1 MADTQTVNE
10 ATPDPKAGK
19 QRPQSK
25 TRFPYRTLSEAARVA
40 QEIHGA
46 GGVCARDQLAALMG
60 HKSTK
65 SGSFVTRLGAAKMF
79 GLIEKASDG
88 KFRTT
93 QRGRDIVAPVSPQ
106 REAKAKV
113 DAFLDVELFRRVYR
127 QHEGSG
133 LPGEAGL
140 RNLLESDYGVIQS
153 RIRPTVRIMLDSA
166 KYAGFFDTAGDRS
179 RMVIP
184 VAQSG
189 DDSLRT
195 PPDNDRKTEGSGAS
209 GDGEGSGEIE
219 MALRGLLRSLPKAG
233 TPMSPKRRDT
243 LVSAFT
249 GVIAYLY
256 PDPEDTG

>member
-1 MADTQTVNE
+1 MEDITTVKD
-10 ATPDPKAGK
+10 PPRDPKIGK

-25 TRFPYRTLSEAARVA
+25 TRFPYRNLSEGVTVARK
-40 QEIHGA
+40 IHDA
-46 GGVCARDQLAALMG
+46 GGSCARDQLAALMG

-79 GLIEKASDG
+79 GLVEKASDG

-93 QRGRDIVAPVSPQ
+93 QRGKNIVAPVSPQ
-106 REAKAKV
+106 RETKAKV
-113 DAFLDVELFRRVYR
+113 DAFLAVELFRKVYR

-133 LPGEAGL
+133 LPGEDGL
-140 RNLLESDYGVIQS
+140 RNLLGSDYGVIES

-166 KYAGFFDTAGDRS
+166 EYAGFFSTTGDRS

-184 VAQSG
+184 VAPSG
-189 DDSLRT
+189 DDSQRV
-195 PPDNDRKTEGSGAS
+195 PQISDPKTGSS
-209 GDGEGSGEIE
+209 GGNGGEDGSGEIE

-233 TPMSPKRRDT
+233 TPMSAKRRDT

-256 PDPEDTG
+256 PDPEDTA

>member
-1 MADTQTVNE
+1 MADTKAVKNP
-10 ATPDPKAGK
+10 AADPKTGR

-25 TRFPYRTLSEAARVA
+25 TRFPYRKLSEAVRVA
-40 QEIHGA
+40 HEIHDA
-46 GGVCARDQLAALMG
+46 GGSCARDQLAALMG
-60 HKSTK
+60 HKSTR
-65 SGSFVTRLGAAKMF
+65 SGSFVTRLGSAKMF
-79 GLIEKASDG
+79 GLVEKASDG

-93 QRGRDIVAPVSPQ
+93 QRGKDIVAPVSSQ

-113 DAFLDVELFRRVYR
+113 DAFLAVELFRRVYQ

-140 RNLLESDYGVIQS
+140 RNLLESDYGVIKS

-166 KYAGFFDTAGDRS
+166 EYAGFFDTAGDRS

-184 VAQSG
+184 VALSG
-189 DDSLRT
+189 DDLPRT
-195 PPDNDRKTEGSGAS
+195 PRSRDPKRERSGGKGG
-209 GDGEGSGEIE
+209 GDGSGEIE
-219 MALRGLLRSLPKAG
+219 MALRGLLRSLPAAG
-233 TPMSPKRRDT
+233 TPMSAKRRDT

-256 PDPEDTG
+256 PDPEDTE